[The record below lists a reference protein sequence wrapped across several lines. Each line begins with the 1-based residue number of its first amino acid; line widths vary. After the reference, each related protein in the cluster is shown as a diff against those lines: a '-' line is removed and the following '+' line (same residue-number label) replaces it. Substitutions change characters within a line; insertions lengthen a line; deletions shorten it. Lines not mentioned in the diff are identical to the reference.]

1 MCLDECQVDWDSLIA
16 PPCQNSKCQSRHIIT
31 KGAGWVVWVDWLQ
44 GKLRKL
50 NLALACCSSHPQV
63 WEKLFLNIFALWS
76 LFYSSCRFLLSS
88 ASLSEESLCRVCGK
102 KKIISLCVNWMC
114 IFSIV
119 RDNKMARLI
128 VSIWLHWMRCVLFSE
143 QHLQK
148 DFGGCVAQSC
158 MTCGNTLRLSYQDL
172 GQEKL
177 ALLCCPVPLT
187 RWEW

>member
-102 KKIISLCVNWMC
+102 KKIISLCVVWITQFPQYN
-114 IFSIV
+114 
-119 RDNKMARLI
+119 NPLI
-128 VSIWLHWMRCVLFSE
+128 QQPWGLREMRSSPSSSRPIDQMSTSRSATSRRSPL
-143 QHLQK
+143 
-148 DFGGCVAQSC
+148 GGYWS
-158 MTCGNTLRLSYQDL
+158 
-172 GQEKL
+172 K
-177 ALLCCPVPLT
+177 
-187 RWEW
+187 